1 MRFVNPALAVPA
13 RCGVV
18 QVPTRCIRIVFCA
31 VALASLLLS
40 LPIIQ
45 GKAFSA
51 PIPDVP
57 AKDTVTMVDLGAKSC
72 IPCKMMMPIMDEV
85 EKEYSGKAA
94 VIFIDVWEN
103 PDQSKKYGLR
113 AIPTQI
119 FYDRQGKEVFRHEGF
134 FDKKSISEI
143 LDKLLAQ

>member
-1 MRFVNPALAVPA
+1 MKFTAFACSAALLVACSLFSQALAAP
-13 RCGVV
+13 
-18 QVPTRCIRIVFCA
+18 
-31 VALASLLLS
+31 
-40 LPIIQ
+40 LPE
-45 GKAFSA
+45 
-51 PIPDVP
+51 VP
-57 AKDTVTMVDLGAKSC
+57 AKNTVTMLDLGAKSC
-72 IPCKMMMPIMDEV
+72 IPCKMMIPILDAV

-134 FDKKSISEI
+134 FDKKSISEV